1 MQAVRRRRPGW
12 CAPFHRFYK
21 LGKENTRDIIAC
33 GFDINKTF
41 IFSNLEYVGTM
52 YPTIVKIEKAI
63 TYSMV
68 SNPCSLLLPPFP
80 LTRTCDSTTSTPA

>member
-1 MQAVRRRRPGW
+1 MWRVMSDDDHGRSD
-12 CAPFHRFYK
+12 RFYK

-63 TYSMV
+63 TYSQV
-68 SNPCSLLLPPFP
+68 AVLSSHPSLEILYSKPRPG
-80 LTRTCDSTTSTPA
+80 RI

>member
-1 MQAVRRRRPGW
+1 MLSCP
-12 CAPFHRFYK
+12 PIRFYK

-63 TYSMV
+63 TYNMV
-68 SNPCSLLLPPFP
+68 GLHSQDGF
-80 LTRTCDSTTSTPA
+80 RVWV